1 MDLRKA
7 ARMAQTKKRQW
18 PSARLAQSR
27 SARIHLALNGKH
39 KQQLHATNQA
49 LFLTFASIR
58 LQEMI
63 SEP

>member
-1 MDLRKA
+1 MDLHEA

-18 PSARLAQSR
+18 PSARLAQPR
-27 SARIHLALNGKH
+27 SARIHLALNGRH

-49 LFLTFASIR
+49 LFSAFAPIR

-63 SEP
+63 SKP